1 MANSVEDL
9 ASNTHRRMRVVS
21 SMHDGN
27 FAIYAET
34 DASEGEHNVDLMIT
48 PKPFA
53 AFTMGEHTVFDT
65 TSGEYTNKNLGD
77 VELGQTSQIDASHNM
92 AVAYTGGENYTFTAD
107 WTNGG
112 GELAAVKAMVDANMA
127 DRKAFIVRY
136 NIDADIVFLW
146 RVTASTETPSTR
158 R

>member
-65 TSGEYTNKNLGD
+65 TSGEYSNKNWVTLNWGKPPKSTPATTWPWPTRAARTTRSPQTGPT
-77 VELGQTSQIDASHNM
+77 VE
-92 AVAYTGGENYTFTAD
+92 EN
-107 WTNGG
+107 WP
-112 GELAAVKAMVDANMA
+112 
-127 DRKAFIVRY
+127 R
-136 NIDADIVFLW
+136 
-146 RVTASTETPSTR
+146 
-158 R
+158 